1 MHLFDNTFDGYKE
14 VKGYEREELLNIKNK
29 ILDIQSGEIKDQT
42 LEDLL
47 KSEFKVEIIE
57 EYSKYFNEIKQFLED
72 YLMIKSNIDYYFLK
86 STIYN
91 ELELISTNIA
101 NLSANARNIKRF
113 LKNGN
118 QLDEILLKYK
128 TVLNKIEAFLPQLKK
143 DIFKKEKDY
152 DNEINLWIESNK
164 IKNLTFR
171 MNNVSESLSKWQ
183 EVKDLESYIKDLI
196 EAKMQKKIKSWKDVT
211 LSLPFDELYQF
222 FLSKDEKNIDVYNDL
237 LFLLYRKNV
246 IEEYQ
251 GDDFINVLERKE
263 TIKKLK
269 EKIRPFILA
278 LIRDKLEENIKEIED
293 MDKKYDLT
301 GSGLGKVNLNALM
314 DQKFKDFLPKIVDFY
329 FKGLDKRFQMVA
341 NQVENPEEFIEVV
354 NTCYNKINNFAT
366 KVDEIDTW
374 ILRFDNILKPYENIT
389 DSLKKSIANLSS
401 EIYRR
406 KEEYLNYM
414 SNIRDESLRIELKKY
429 VDERIDAVNKIINS
443 YEDETSVIIREELPQ
458 LKQIRDLLSEYKGK
472 IDKIKDEVYIK
483 LEAYKEQNVDMYQV
497 IKHWEDNFNRK
508 KQQLTF
514 LLTVLVNKIF
524 KSFSELI
531 DKESIMFAEI
541 NEITKQAENFEG
553 LPINFAL
560 SSFLAN
566 RLSESELRERITEI
580 NAKVNQLTTSLG
592 LYQIEASKLEEILS
606 NKVKM
611 REGVS
616 ASNVQCTVCH
626 KNINFAKDKLI
637 TCPFCGSTYHYLCVA
652 DWLSKYNSCPMCQN
666 QFLDP
671 NLGIFEND

>member
-1 MHLFDNTFDGYKE
+1 SISCQIILFIHF
-14 VKGYEREELLNIKNK
+14 I
-29 ILDIQSGEIKDQT
+29 
-42 LEDLL
+42 
-47 KSEFKVEIIE
+47 
-57 EYSKYFNEIKQFLED
+57 YFF
-72 YLMIKSNIDYYFLK
+72 
-86 STIYN
+86 
-91 ELELISTNIA
+91 
-101 NLSANARNIKRF
+101 
-113 LKNGN
+113 
-118 QLDEILLKYK
+118 
-128 TVLNKIEAFLPQLKK
+128 
-143 DIFKKEKDY
+143 
-152 DNEINLWIESNK
+152 
-164 IKNLTFR
+164 
-171 MNNVSESLSKWQ
+171 
-183 EVKDLESYIKDLI
+183 
-196 EAKMQKKIKSWKDVT
+196 
-211 LSLPFDELYQF
+211 
-222 FLSKDEKNIDVYNDL
+222 
-237 LFLLYRKNV
+237 
-246 IEEYQ
+246 
-251 GDDFINVLERKE
+251 NVLERKE
-263 TIKKLK
+263 ATQQLK
-269 EKIRPFILA
+269 DEIRPLILE
-278 LIRDKLEENIKEIED
+278 LIRDKLEENIKEIDE

-301 GSGLGKVNLNALM
+301 GYGLGKINLNELM
-314 DQKFKDFLPKIVDFY
+314 NQKFKDFLPKIVDYY
-329 FKGLDKRFQMVA
+329 FKGLDKRFQVIA
-341 NQVENPEEFIEVV
+341 SKVENPEEFIELV
-354 NTCYNKINNFAT
+354 NSCYNKINNFAS

-374 ILRFDNILKPYENIT
+374 VLRFDNILKPYANIT

-414 SNIRDESLRIELKKY
+414 NNIRDESLRIELRNF
-429 VDERIDAVNKIINS
+429 VDIKIEAVNKLINS

-458 LKQIRDLLSEYKGK
+458 LREIRDLLTEYKEK
-472 IDKIKDEVYIK
+472 IDKIKEEVYTK
-483 LEAYKEQNVDMYQV
+483 LEAYKEHNIDMYQV

-514 LLTVLVNKIF
+514 LLTVLINKIF
-524 KSFSELI
+524 KSFSDLI

-566 RLSESELRERITEI
+566 RLSENELRDRITEI
-580 NAKVNQLTTSLG
+580 NAKINQLTSSLG

-606 NKVKM
+606 NKVKT

-671 NLGIFEND
+671 NLGIFENE

>member
-1 MHLFDNTFDGYKE
+1 MHLFDNTFNGYRE
-14 VKGYEREELLNIKNK
+14 VKGYDREELLNLKNK
-29 ILDIQSGEIKDQT
+29 VLDIQSGEIKDLT
-42 LEDLL
+42 IEDLL
-47 KSEFKVEIIE
+47 KSEFKMEIIE
-57 EYSKYFNEIKQFLED
+57 EYSKYFNEIKEFLEEN
-72 YLMIKSNIDYYFLK
+72 LMVKSNNDYYFLK
-86 STIYN
+86 STIFN

-101 NLSANARNIKRF
+101 NLSANARSLKRF

-128 TVLNKIEAFLPQLKK
+128 TVLNRIEAFLPQLKNV
-143 DIFKKEKDY
+143 IFKKEKDY
-152 DNEINLWIESNK
+152 DNEISLWIQSNE

-171 MNNVSESLSKWQ
+171 MNSISESLIKWQ
-183 EVKDLESYIKDLI
+183 EVQDLESYIKDLL
-196 EAKMQKKIKSWKDVT
+196 EATAQKKIKSWKDVN
-211 LSLPFDELYQF
+211 LSLHFNELYQF
-222 FLSKDEKNIDVYNDL
+222 FLSKDEKNVEAYNDF

-246 IEEYQ
+246 LEEYK
-251 GDDFINVLERKE
+251 GGEFINVLERKE
-263 TIKKLK
+263 IIQKLK
-269 EKIRPFILA
+269 EKIHPYILA
-278 LIRDKLEENIKEIED
+278 LIRDKLEENINEIED

-301 GSGLGKVNLNALM
+301 GAGLGKINLDALM
-314 DQKFKDFLPKIVDFY
+314 AQKFKDFLPKIVDYY

-341 NQVENPEEFIEVV
+341 NQMENPEEFIKVV
-354 NTCYNKINNFAT
+354 NSCYNKINRFAT
-366 KVDEIDTW
+366 KVDDIDTW

-389 DSLKKSIANLSS
+389 DSLKKAIANLSS

-414 SNIRDESLRIELKKY
+414 NNIRDESLRIELKNY
-429 VDERIDAVNKIINS
+429 VDERMEAVNKLINS

-458 LKQIRDLLSEYKGK
+458 LREIRDLLTDYKEK
-472 IDKIKDEVYIK
+472 IDKIKEEVYTK
-483 LEAYKEQNVDMYQV
+483 LEVYKEQNVDMYQV
-497 IKHWEDNFNRK
+497 IKYWEDNFNRK

-541 NEITKQAENFEG
+541 SEITKQAENYEG

-580 NAKVNQLTTSLG
+580 NAKINQLTTSLG

-606 NKVKM
+606 NKVKT

-626 KNINFAKDKLI
+626 KYINFAKDKLI
-637 TCPFCGSTYHYLCVA
+637 TCPFCASTYHYLCVA

>member
-1 MHLFDNTFDGYKE
+1 MHLFDNTFNGYRE
-14 VKGYEREELLNIKNK
+14 VKGYDREELLNLKNK
-29 ILDIQSGEIKDQT
+29 VLDIQSGEIKDLT
-42 LEDLL
+42 IEDLL
-47 KSEFKVEIIE
+47 KSEFKMEIIE
-57 EYSKYFNEIKQFLED
+57 EYSKYFNEIKEFLEEN
-72 YLMIKSNIDYYFLK
+72 LMVKSNNDYYFLK
-86 STIYN
+86 STIFN

-101 NLSANARNIKRF
+101 NLSANARILKRF
-113 LKNGN
+113 LKNGS

-128 TVLNKIEAFLPQLKK
+128 TVLNRIEAFLPQLKNV
-143 DIFKKEKDY
+143 IFKKEKDY
-152 DNEINLWIESNK
+152 DNEISLWIQSNE

-171 MNNVSESLSKWQ
+171 MNSISESLIKWQ
-183 EVKDLESYIKDLI
+183 EVQDLESYIKDLL
-196 EAKMQKKIKSWKDVT
+196 EATAQKKIKSWKDVN
-211 LSLPFDELYQF
+211 LSLHFNELYQF
-222 FLSKDEKNIDVYNDL
+222 FLSKDEKNVEAYNDF

-246 IEEYQ
+246 LEEYK
-251 GDDFINVLERKE
+251 GGEFINVLERKE
-263 TIKKLK
+263 IIQKLK
-269 EKIRPFILA
+269 EKIHPYILA
-278 LIRDKLEENIKEIED
+278 LIRDKLEENINEIED

-301 GSGLGKVNLNALM
+301 GAGLGKINLDALM
-314 DQKFKDFLPKIVDFY
+314 AQKFKDFLPKIVDYY
-329 FKGLDKRFQMVA
+329 FKGLDKRFQMVT
-341 NQVENPEEFIEVV
+341 NQVENPEEFIKVV
-354 NTCYNKINNFAT
+354 NSCYNKINRFAT
-366 KVDEIDTW
+366 KVDDIDTW

-389 DSLKKSIANLSS
+389 DSLKKAIANLSS

-414 SNIRDESLRIELKKY
+414 NNIRDESLRIELKNY
-429 VDERIDAVNKIINS
+429 VDERMEAVNKLINS

-458 LKQIRDLLSEYKGK
+458 LREIRDLLTDYKEK
-472 IDKIKDEVYIK
+472 IDKIKEEVYTK
-483 LEAYKEQNVDMYQV
+483 LEVYKEQNVDMYQV
-497 IKHWEDNFNRK
+497 IKYWEDNFNRK

-541 NEITKQAENFEG
+541 SEITKQAENYEG

-580 NAKVNQLTTSLG
+580 NAKINQLTTSLG

-606 NKVKM
+606 NKVKT

-626 KNINFAKDKLI
+626 KYINFAKDKLI
-637 TCPFCGSTYHYLCVA
+637 TCPFCASTYHYLCVA

>member
-1 MHLFDNTFDGYKE
+1 MHLFDNTFDGMRE
-14 VKGYEREELLNIKNK
+14 VKGYDKEELLNIKNK
-29 ILDIQSGEIKDQT
+29 VLDIQSGDIKDQT
-42 LEDLL
+42 IEDLL
-47 KSEFKVEIIE
+47 KSEFRMEIIE
-57 EYSKYFNEIKQFLED
+57 GYSKYFNEIKQFLEEN
-72 YLMIKSNIDYYFLK
+72 LMIKSNNDYYFLK

-91 ELELISTNIA
+91 ELDLISTNIA
-101 NLSANARNIKRF
+101 NLSANARSLKRF

-128 TVLNKIEAFLPQLKK
+128 TVLNKIDAFLPQLKTV
-143 DIFKKEKDY
+143 IFKKEKDY
-152 DNEINLWIESNK
+152 DNEISLWIQSNK

-171 MNNVSESLSKWQ
+171 MNNISESLIKWQ
-183 EVKDLESYIKDLI
+183 EVKDLETFIKDLL
-196 EAKMQKKIKSWKDVT
+196 EATAQKKIKSWKDIT
-211 LSLPFDELYQF
+211 LSLHFNELYQF

-246 IEEYQ
+246 IEEYK
-251 GDDFINVLERKE
+251 GDEFINILERKE
-263 TIKKLK
+263 TIQKLK
-269 EKIRPFILA
+269 EKIRPYILA
-278 LIRDKLEENIKEIED
+278 LIRDKLEDNIKEIED
-293 MDKKYDLT
+293 MDKQYDLT
-301 GSGLGKVNLNALM
+301 GTGSGKINLDALM
-314 DQKFKDFLPKIVDFY
+314 NQKFKDFLPKIVDYY

-341 NQVENPEEFIEVV
+341 NQVENPEEFIKVV
-354 NTCYNKINNFAT
+354 NSCYNKINNFAT
-366 KVDEIDTW
+366 KVDDIDTW

-389 DSLKKSIANLSS
+389 DSLKKAIANLSS

-414 SNIRDESLRIELKKY
+414 NNIRDESLRIELKRY
-429 VDERIDAVNKIINS
+429 VDERMEAVNKIINA

-458 LKQIRDLLSEYKGK
+458 LREIRDLLSEYKGK
-472 IDKIKDEVYIK
+472 IDKIKEEVYTK
-483 LEAYKEQNVDMYQV
+483 LEVYKEQNVDMYQV

-592 LYQIEASKLEEILS
+592 LYQIEASKMEEILS

-637 TCPFCGSTYHYLCVA
+637 TCPFCASTYHYLCVA

>member
-1 MHLFDNTFDGYKE
+1 MHLFDNTFNGYRE
-14 VKGYEREELLNIKNK
+14 VKGYDREELLNLKNK
-29 ILDIQSGEIKDQT
+29 VLDIQSGEIKDLT
-42 LEDLL
+42 IEDLL
-47 KSEFKVEIIE
+47 KSEFKMEIIE
-57 EYSKYFNEIKQFLED
+57 EYSKYFNEIKEFLEEN
-72 YLMIKSNIDYYFLK
+72 LMVKSNNDYYFLK
-86 STIYN
+86 STIFN

-101 NLSANARNIKRF
+101 NLSANARILKRF
-113 LKNGN
+113 LKNGS

-128 TVLNKIEAFLPQLKK
+128 TVLNRIEAFLPQLKNV
-143 DIFKKEKDY
+143 IFKKEKDY
-152 DNEINLWIESNK
+152 DNEISLWIQSNE

-171 MNNVSESLSKWQ
+171 MNSISESLIKWQ
-183 EVKDLESYIKDLI
+183 EVQDLESYIKDLL
-196 EAKMQKKIKSWKDVT
+196 EATAQKKIKSWKDVN
-211 LSLPFDELYQF
+211 LSLHFNELYQF
-222 FLSKDEKNIDVYNDL
+222 FLSKDEKNVEAYNDF

-246 IEEYQ
+246 LEEYK
-251 GDDFINVLERKE
+251 GGEFINVLERKE
-263 TIKKLK
+263 IIQKLK
-269 EKIRPFILA
+269 EKIHPYILA
-278 LIRDKLEENIKEIED
+278 LIRDKLEENINEIED

-301 GSGLGKVNLNALM
+301 GAGLGKINLDALM
-314 DQKFKDFLPKIVDFY
+314 AQKFKDFLPKIVDYY
-329 FKGLDKRFQMVA
+329 FKGLDKRFQLVA
-341 NQVENPEEFIEVV
+341 NQMENPEEFIKVV
-354 NTCYNKINNFAT
+354 NSCYNKINRFAT
-366 KVDEIDTW
+366 KVDDIDTW

-389 DSLKKSIANLSS
+389 DSLKKAIANLSS

-414 SNIRDESLRIELKKY
+414 NNIRDESLRIELKNY
-429 VDERIDAVNKIINS
+429 VDERMEAVNKLINS

-458 LKQIRDLLSEYKGK
+458 LREIRDLLTDYKEK
-472 IDKIKDEVYIK
+472 IDKIKEEVYTK
-483 LEAYKEQNVDMYQV
+483 LEVYKEQNVDMYQV
-497 IKHWEDNFNRK
+497 IKYWEDNFNRK

-541 NEITKQAENFEG
+541 SEITKQAENYEG

-580 NAKVNQLTTSLG
+580 NAKINQLTTSLG

-606 NKVKM
+606 NKVKT

-626 KNINFAKDKLI
+626 KYINFAKDKLI
-637 TCPFCGSTYHYLCVA
+637 TCPFCASTYHYLCVA

>member
-1 MHLFDNTFDGYKE
+1 MQLFDNTFNGYRE
-14 VKGYEREELLNIKNK
+14 IKGYDKEELLNIKNK
-29 ILDIQSGEIKDQT
+29 VVDIQSGEIKDQT
-42 LEDLL
+42 IEDLL
-47 KSEFKVEIIE
+47 KSEFKMDIIE
-57 EYSKYFNEIKQFLED
+57 EYSRYFNEVKQFLEEN
-72 YLMIKSNIDYYFLK
+72 LMIKSSNDYYFLK

-91 ELELISTNIA
+91 ELEFISINIA
-101 NLSANARNIKRF
+101 NLSANARSLKRF

-118 QLDEILLKYK
+118 QLDEILLKSK
-128 TVLNKIEAFLPQLKK
+128 MVLNKIEAFLPQLKK
-143 DIFKKEKDY
+143 VIFKKEKDY
-152 DNEINLWIESNK
+152 DNEINLWIKSNK

-171 MNNVSESLSKWQ
+171 MNNVSENLLKWQ
-183 EVKDLESYIKDLI
+183 EVKDLESYMKDLL
-196 EAKMQKKIKSWKDVT
+196 EATTQKKIKSWKDIT
-211 LSLPFDELYQF
+211 LSLHFNELYQF
-222 FLSKDEKNIDVYNDL
+222 FLSKDEKNVDEYNDL

-246 IEEYQ
+246 IEEYK
-251 GDDFINVLERKE
+251 GEEFINVLERKE
-263 TIKKLK
+263 TIQKLK
-269 EKIRPFILA
+269 EEIRPYILA

-301 GSGLGKVNLNALM
+301 GAGLGKINLDALM
-314 DQKFKDFLPKIVDFY
+314 NQKFKDFLPKIVDYY

-341 NQVENPEEFIEVV
+341 NQVENPEEFIGVV
-354 NTCYNKINNFAT
+354 NSCYNKINSFAT
-366 KVDEIDTW
+366 KVDDIDTW

-389 DSLKKSIANLSS
+389 DSLKKAIANLSS

-414 SNIRDESLRIELKKY
+414 NNIRDESLRIELKKY
-429 VDERIDAVNKIINS
+429 VDERMEAVNKIINS

-458 LKQIRDLLSEYKGK
+458 LREIRDLLSEYKGK
-472 IDKIKDEVYIK
+472 IDKIKEEVYTK
-483 LEAYKEQNVDMYQV
+483 LEVYKEQNVDMYQV

-606 NKVKM
+606 NKVKT

-616 ASNVQCTVCH
+616 ASHVQCTVCH

-637 TCPFCGSTYHYLCVA
+637 TCPFCASTYHYLCVA

-671 NLGIFEND
+671 NLGIFENE